1 MGRLNVLIINRGVI
15 AISNLEKYFSWIHQV
30 KEVKAEKEKALED
43 KEDIQNRCEKQMN
56 ELCAT
61 LEKYKV
67 TGDDLLA
74 VRVPCV
80 IWS

>member
-1 MGRLNVLIINRGVI
+1 MGRLNVLIINCGVI
-15 AISNLEKYFSWIHQV
+15 AISNLEKYFSWIHQI

-67 TGDDLLA
+67 MVTICLQFEYRA
-74 VRVPCV
+74 
-80 IWS
+80 